1 MTTKD
6 SVTHA
11 NKSFLV
17 HLLPTR
23 NVESNH
29 VRSVIELHCEAC
41 LSTLRLC
48 EISKNLYPERAL
60 LIPASALS
68 NSFFFFADSH
78 LTCMAQRFQ
87 HTSIASWTPA
97 WRQNLSSA
105 SQISP
110 GSCFQGPGPGT
121 SRATYHS
128 CRGWSTLRRC
138 DDMPTCQHDG
148 LLHCLIGIQLD
159 SQFVFACYLQAES
172 YHTNCGSMMFHGQA
186 AFCMPSLILMGSSS
200 LGHKRLTL
208 SQRRKPSLEKCC
220 TTRSRG
226 VAVDAYAP
234 AMAALKCTAIS
245 NEMEEGDPCFSCF
258 SMAESVNRLP
268 SAFASPAFF
277 SQLWIVG
284 KDRLTVLEHFVCA
297 DDDRNSTW

>member
-1 MTTKD
+1 
-6 SVTHA
+6 
-11 NKSFLV
+11 
-17 HLLPTR
+17 
-23 NVESNH
+23 
-29 VRSVIELHCEAC
+29 
-41 LSTLRLC
+41 
-48 EISKNLYPERAL
+48 
-60 LIPASALS
+60 
-68 NSFFFFADSH
+68 
-78 LTCMAQRFQ
+78 
-87 HTSIASWTPA
+87 
-97 WRQNLSSA
+97 
-105 SQISP
+105 
-110 GSCFQGPGPGT
+110 
-121 SRATYHS
+121 
-128 CRGWSTLRRC
+128 
-138 DDMPTCQHDG
+138 MPTCQHDG

-234 AMAALKCTAIS
+234 AMAALKRTAIS